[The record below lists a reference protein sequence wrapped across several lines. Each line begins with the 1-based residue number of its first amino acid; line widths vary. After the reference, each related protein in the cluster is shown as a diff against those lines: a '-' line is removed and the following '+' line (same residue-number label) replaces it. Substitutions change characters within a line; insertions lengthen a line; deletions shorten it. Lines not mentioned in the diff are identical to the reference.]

1 MAVSRKADTDQGDAV
16 PFTPVAVRRSLRL
29 FRRFLVVGAIA
40 FVAVPVALFAVFEGT
55 PLQFLPLAL
64 TIGGLIWLR
73 FESLRLERDLRRAR
87 VRGLDAI
94 DLERVRIQRDL
105 HDSAQQRLVSIRIHL
120 GLLARNAAAAE
131 DREAIEQL
139 GRDLD
144 AALADIRNVT
154 RDGSPELLLRNGIV
168 ESIRSAA
175 AHAPVKVTVEARNVG
190 RYAPHVERG
199 VYFCCVEALQN
210 AVKHAGRSAAIHIRL
225 VGEPNRILFFVDD
238 SGVGFDPSRV
248 HDGVGL
254 VHLADRVDV
263 MGGNL
268 TIDSY
273 PGMGTR
279 IHGEIPVAAAAHSEV
294 PVAAIEAG

>member
-1 MAVSRKADTDQGDAV
+1 MAVSRKADTDQGDAI
-16 PFTPVAVRRSLRL
+16 PFTVVSVRRSLRA

-40 FVAVPVALFAVFEGT
+40 FVAVPIALIAVFEDT

-73 FESLRLERDLRRAR
+73 FEYLKLEGQLRRAR
-87 VRGLDAI
+87 VRALDAI
-94 DLERVRIQRDL
+94 DLERIRIQRDL
-105 HDSAQQRLVSIRIHL
+105 HDSAQQRLVSVRIHL
-120 GLLARNAAAAE
+120 GLLAQRASDAD
-131 DREAIEQL
+131 DRAAIEQL
-139 GRDLD
+139 GNDLD
-144 AALADIRNVT
+144 AALAEIRNVT

-175 AHAPVKVTVEARNVG
+175 AHAPLKVTVEARNVG
-190 RYAPHVERG
+190 RYAPSVERG
-199 VYFCCVEALQN
+199 VYFCCLEALQN
-210 AVKHAGRSAAIHIRL
+210 AVKHAGPAAAVHIRL
-225 VGEPNRILFFVDD
+225 VGEPHRIAFSVDD

-248 HDGVGL
+248 QDGVGL

-279 IHGEIPVAAAAHSEV
+279 IHGEIPVATAHGDVS
-294 PVAAIEAG
+294 VAAIQAG